1 MMRTSNPTLRADTF
15 SSTATDTISGE
26 VMTIQGTVNKT
37 LVLLLL
43 TFFTASWA
51 WKQALQATGFM
62 PLGLFGGLICALILI
77 FKKEWAPV
85 LAPIYALFE
94 GLFLGGFSMIF
105 ERAYPGIVIQ
115 AVSLTFGTLFV
126 LLMAY
131 KTRLIQPTEK
141 FKLGIVAATG
151 GIMIVYLVSIVIGF
165 FGGHMPMIFGSGPVG
180 IGFSIVVVI
189 IAALNLVL
197 DFDFIE
203 QGAQQGAP
211 RYMEWYAGFGL
222 LVTLIWLYLEILRLL
237 AKLQD
242 RR

>member
-1 MMRTSNPTLRADTF
+1 MRTSNPTLRADTF